1 MLCRRAHD
9 WISLSMD
16 GMLPPDRTVALLA
29 HLERC
34 AGCRA
39 WREEVQ
45 LGQRLLAATAP
56 RLSENFEWRLQ
67 LKLNQTLQEAARAA
81 TTPFAVPESGW
92 RRWFQGAA
100 LASVGGVA
108 VVVVLSLFL
117 LPPRRQAPTFLALP
131 SAPSSV
137 AMPAEGS
144 TSTRVT
150 AVIAGPEA
158 GTVTATAGDP
168 TRTSL
173 RPGTRTLAPEAG
185 GVGHD
190 VDLRFTATS
199 GGLFGREGWSGGN
212 VDDLRTIIHLR
223 EQNRRLRDALTQAQ
237 RDAGLLRAQ
246 MENPRTAAGDSA
258 AAPER

>member
-1 MLCRRAHD
+1 MLCRRARD
-9 WISLSMD
+9 WISLSLD

-81 TTPFAVPESGW
+81 TSPFAAPEPGW

-108 VVVVLSLFL
+108 VVVALSLFL
-117 LPPRRQAPTFLALP
+117 LPPRRPAPTFLALP
-131 SAPSSV
+131 SVPSSV
-137 AMPAEGS
+137 VTPADGDS
-144 TSTRVT
+144 R
-150 AVIAGPEA
+150 VIAATAGA
-158 GTVTATAGDP
+158 GTGTVTATAGDA

-173 RPGTRTLAPEAG
+173 RPGRRALSPVAG
-185 GVGHD
+185 GIGRE
-190 VDLRFTATS
+190 VDLRFPATP

-246 MENPRTAAGDSA
+246 MESRQTAAGDSA
-258 AAPER
+258 ATPER

>member
-1 MLCRRAHD
+1 MLCRRARD

-56 RLSENFEWRLQ
+56 RLSDNFEWRLQ
-67 LKLNQTLQEAARAA
+67 LKLNQKLQEAARAA
-81 TTPFAVPESGW
+81 TTPFASPESGW
-92 RRWFQGAA
+92 RRWLQGAA

-108 VVVVLSLFL
+108 VIVVLSLFL
-117 LPPRRQAPTFLALP
+117 LPPRRPVPTFLALP

-137 AMPAEGS
+137 ATPADG
-144 TSTRVT
+144 STRVT
-150 AVIAGPEA
+150 AVIVGPET

-168 TRTSL
+168 SRTSL
-173 RPGTRTLAPEAG
+173 RPGTRTLAPVAG
-185 GVGHD
+185 GIGRE
-190 VDLRFTATS
+190 VDLRFTGTS
-199 GGLFGREGWSGGN
+199 GSLFGREGWSGGN

-246 MENPRTAAGDSA
+246 LENPRTAAGDSA

>member
-1 MLCRRAHD
+1 MLCRRARD
-9 WISLSMD
+9 WISLSLD

-34 AGCRA
+34 GGCRA

-45 LGQRLLAATAP
+45 LGQRLLAATTP

-81 TTPFAVPESGW
+81 TSPFAAAEQGW

-108 VVVVLSLFL
+108 VVVALSLFL
-117 LPPRRQAPTFLALP
+117 LPPHRPAPTFLALP
-131 SAPSSV
+131 SAQPPVV
-137 AMPAEGS
+137 APARGDS
-144 TSTRVT
+144 RVA
-150 AVIAGPEA
+150 AVADGPEA

-173 RPGTRTLAPEAG
+173 RPGARTPAPVAG
-185 GVGHD
+185 GIGRE
-190 VDLRFTATS
+190 VDMRFPATS

-223 EQNRRLRDALTQAQ
+223 EQNRRLRDALSQAQ

-246 MENPRTAAGDSA
+246 MEIPRTAAGDSA

>member
-9 WISLSMD
+9 WISLSLD

-56 RLSENFEWRLQ
+56 RLSDNFEWRLQ

-81 TTPFAVPESGW
+81 TSPFAAPEPGW

-108 VVVVLSLFL
+108 VVVAFSLFL
-117 LPPRRQAPTFLALP
+117 LPPRRPAPTLLALP
-131 SAPSSV
+131 SAPASV
-137 AMPAEGS
+137 VTPADGDSRVSAVTVGS
-144 TSTRVT
+144 ET
-150 AVIAGPEA
+150 
-158 GTVTATAGDP
+158 GTVTATAGDA

-173 RPGTRTLAPEAG
+173 RPGMRTLSPVAG
-185 GVGHD
+185 GIGRE
-190 VDLRFTATS
+190 VDLRFPATS

-212 VDDLRTIIHLR
+212 VDDLRTIMHLR

-246 MENPRTAAGDSA
+246 MESPRTAAGDSA
-258 AAPER
+258 ATLER

>member
-1 MLCRRAHD
+1 MLCRRARD
-9 WISLSMD
+9 WISLSLD

-45 LGQRLLAATAP
+45 VGQRLLAATAP

-81 TTPFAVPESGW
+81 TSPFAVPEQGW

-108 VVVVLSLFL
+108 VVVVLSLLFL
-117 LPPRRQAPTFLALP
+117 PAHRPAPEYLALP
-131 SAPSSV
+131 AAPSSAV
-137 AMPAEGS
+137 LPAGGDA
-144 TSTRVT
+144 RIAAGV
-150 AVIAGPEA
+150 AGPET
-158 GTVTATAGDP
+158 GTVTSTAGDP

-173 RPGTRTLAPEAG
+173 RPGARALSPVAG
-185 GVGHD
+185 GVGRE
-190 VDLRFTATS
+190 VDLRFPATP

-246 MENPRTAAGDSA
+246 MESPRTVAGDSVA
-258 AAPER
+258 TPER

>member
-1 MLCRRAHD
+1 MLCRRARD
-9 WISLSMD
+9 WISLSLD

-39 WREEVQ
+39 WREELQ
-45 LGQRLLAATAP
+45 LGQRLLAATTP

-81 TTPFAVPESGW
+81 TSPFAAAEPGW

-108 VVVVLSLFL
+108 VVVAISLFL
-117 LPPRRQAPTFLALP
+117 LPPRHTAPTFLALP
-131 SAPSSV
+131 AAAPVVV
-137 AMPAEGS
+137 APAGGTEDA
-144 TSTRVT
+144 
-150 AVIAGPEA
+150 AVEPAVVA
-158 GTVTATAGDP
+158 TGTVTATAGDP

-173 RPGTRTLAPEAG
+173 RPGARALTPAAG
-185 GVGHD
+185 GVGRE
-190 VDLRFTATS
+190 VDLRFPATP

-246 MENPRTAAGDSA
+246 MESRRTAAEDSA
-258 AAPER
+258 AASER